1 MSSRS
6 LFLTSQIK
14 LNLSGLSADM
24 NTTDILQAQV
34 RDARKVVFKLEEVRQ
49 LRPGL
54 NVVFYMHRIELPN

>member
-6 LFLTSQIK
+6 SFLTSQIK

-24 NTTDILQAQV
+24 NATDILQAQV

-54 NVVFYMHRIELPN
+54 NVAFYMRRIELPN